1 VDDVEHLPEGPE
13 EYLDYLALVDDV
25 MAGPIEHLPD
35 PEKRSVAQRF
45 ACLKGR
51 YEAMEAGWVYNV
63 MPRGDRER
71 RAKSA
76 MPACIETI
84 LKELRSREWGP
95 RS

>member
-1 VDDVEHLPEGPE
+1 MDDVEHLPEGPE

-35 PEKRSVAQRF
+35 PEKRSIAQRL

-51 YEAMEAGWVYNV
+51 YEATEAGWVYYV
-63 MPRGDRER
+63 MPRGDHER

-76 MPACIETI
+76 MQACIQRI
-84 LKELRSREWGP
+84 LRDLRSHEGGP

>member
-1 VDDVEHLPEGPE
+1 MDEVEQLPEGPE

-35 PEKRSVAQRF
+35 PEKRSVAQRL

-51 YEAMEAGWVYNV
+51 HEAIEAGWVYKV

-84 LKELRSREWGP
+84 LKELRSREGGP